1 MKKYEITGTR
11 SKNFRLDDGTAKAVA
26 EISLNVYEDGA
37 LTDNEVYISAV
48 RDDDGNITYIA
59 SSESM
64 FDNIVN
70 GSTISM
76 DSLLLPIIMGEG
88 TDSDNKAFSTEYAEA
103 FRYSSYLCYHVGL
116 PIDGGWVRDALDG
129 LMPEVL
135 HATVYKIDKTVQTL
149 FQFGNQAATTEE
161 LLTGLGSLLSTSVM
175 AVQSYQK
182 ALNEP
187 VVTNDE
193 ALQMI
198 IDKTK
203 TEKPTSSLEIKS

>member
-1 MKKYEITGTR
+1 
-11 SKNFRLDDGTAKAVA
+11 
-26 EISLNVYEDGA
+26 
-37 LTDNEVYISAV
+37 
-48 RDDDGNITYIA
+48 
-59 SSESM
+59 
-64 FDNIVN
+64 
-70 GSTISM
+70 
-76 DSLLLPIIMGEG
+76 
-88 TDSDNKAFSTEYAEA
+88 
-103 FRYSSYLCYHVGL
+103 
-116 PIDGGWVRDALDG
+116 
-129 LMPEVL
+129 MPEVL